1 MADAE
6 AFATMYRNPMYRV
19 PMTFVEMFPVGVL
32 ISLISAAVLRNQ
44 PRAAGAGDKLG
55 CLQQKGGGIPPMKKL
70 ILTAA
75 AMLSF
80 TVSIAAFAQ
89 VPASEPPAATAK
101 AVLVT
106 GASTGIGRKITEHLA
121 AKGYFVYAGARKQA
135 DLDALA
141 AIKNVQAVKLDVTQQ
156 EDIDAAVA
164 TITKAGRGLYGLVNN
179 AGIATLGSA
188 PPKPAWKSSTCI
200 MDVNVYGPCRVTK
213 AFAPLIIASK
223 GRITTIGSISGMLAP
238 RDLTAYAMSK
248 HAMEAF
254 TDSLAVQMAPLGVQV
269 SVVEP
274 GNFDSDIGKSA
285 TKRTGKE
292 NRFTDR
298 SKYKKPDE
306 VAAAVELALFEATP
320 KRRYMVVP
328 DQREAEITIR
338 KQIEQL
344 VQLNEGQPYTYDR
357 DALIKMLDE
366 ALATARPKVK

>member
-1 MADAE
+1 MFRFLIALMLLPALCHAE
-6 AFATMYRNPMYRV
+6 A
-19 PMTFVEMFPVGVL
+19 
-32 ISLISAAVLRNQ
+32 
-44 PRAAGAGDKLG
+44 
-55 CLQQKGGGIPPMKKL
+55 
-70 ILTAA
+70 
-75 AMLSF
+75 
-80 TVSIAAFAQ
+80 
-89 VPASEPPAATAK
+89 PAAESPK

-141 AIKNVQAVKLDVTQQ
+141 AIKNVQAVKLDVTRQ

-179 AGIATLGSA
+179 AGIATVATATETTLEEF
-188 PPKPAWKSSTCI
+188 TLI
-200 MDVNVYGPCRVTK
+200 MDVNVYGPWRVTR
-213 AFAPLIIASK
+213 AFAPLIIAGK
-223 GRITTIGSISGMLAP
+223 GRITTIGSISGILAP

-254 TDSLAVQMAPLGVQV
+254 ADSLAGQMQPLGVQV
-269 SVVEP
+269 SIVEP

-292 NRFTDR
+292 SRFTDR

-306 VAAAVELALFEATP
+306 VAVAVEQALFEATP
-320 KRRYMVVP
+320 KRRYMVTP
-328 DQREAEITIR
+328 DQREAEVTIR

-357 DALIKMLDE
+357 DALVKMLDE
-366 ALATARPKVK
+366 SLAAARPKTQ